1 MQRMLP
7 VILIAFGLVPSGG
20 LSTMVEIRFHGI
32 TLVDPANPVPA
43 EWLQRAGIEYVYTN
57 GTLTIETGPDGTPCL
72 PEKERAGWER
82 LQAEYGDT
90 GIKVLIM
97 SNYYAHNPEGTD
109 AHDCEGNRIEMAC
122 LQSDQFYAWLADTI
136 TAQAKAY
143 SAYSVFGGFAFDD
156 GWGVRVDCDYCDTC
170 TRLFKEHY
178 GKEPPAFEVHK
189 GTGVVDD
196 DDALLQWEQFQREG
210 LIRYPREQSQ
220 AVRSVSEDLAMY
232 TIPSDSYYY
241 GRLLNANMQRVDL
254 PRSASALIQRI
265 ERAQVKNWF
274 IFQAFPFPRVPE
286 ADEQGLQHF
295 AVGCHF
301 TANSPKLVLCTEGP
315 FLQSYNRT
323 QMMSPDEISQMA
335 KITITEGGEAIC
347 YWCSGAMAAEYP
359 EGFDGMATAYRDI
372 VQIQELAAI
381 RTPARVEVGLL
392 YSTTTETLEQ
402 PWETNLAERWVHLHS
417 FEATAFALLRGN
429 VAFRIVMEDEIA
441 DGALDGLQAL
451 VLPSVRFL
459 SASAHEAITRAAVN
473 GTAVLVA
480 GECVEIDN
488 AHPLD
493 YDVTFW
499 HRMIRSGYRLRS
511 NMDAHYQEAERGLL
525 PLLRRLV
532 DQEVTVHSPMGI
544 SKLYELPRRKLLMVA
559 NWDLKQATWAEI
571 EARSHFRATDALTG
585 GELGDVGEGK
595 TLTVPIAPADWRV
608 LVLE

>member
-43 EWLQRAGIEYVYTN
+43 EWLQRAGIDYVYTS
-57 GTLTIETGPDGTPCL
+57 GTLDLETGPDGAPRL
-72 PEKERAGWER
+72 PQKEQAGWER
-82 LQAEYGDT
+82 LQAEYGGT

-97 SNYYAHNPEGTD
+97 SNYYAHNPDGTD
-109 AHDCEGNRIEMAC
+109 AYDCEGNKIEMAC
-122 LQSDQFYAWLADTI
+122 LQNDQFYAWMADTI

-170 TRLFKEHY
+170 TRLFKERY
-178 GKEPPAFEVHK
+178 GKEPPAFEVHE

-196 DDALLQWEQFQREG
+196 DDLLLQWEQFQREG
-210 LIRYPREQSQ
+210 LLRYPREQSR

-241 GRLLNANMQRVDL
+241 GRLLNANMQQADL

-265 ERAQVKNWF
+265 ERTQVKNWF

-323 QMMSPDEISQMA
+323 QMMSPDEIAQMA
-335 KITITEGGEAIC
+335 RITITEGGEAIC
-347 YWCSGAMAAEYP
+347 YWCSGSMTAEYP
-359 EGFDGMATAYRDI
+359 EGFDGMEAAYRD
-372 VQIQELAAI
+372 VTQLQQLLAV
-381 RTPARVEVGLL
+381 RTPAPTEVGLL
-392 YSTTTETLEQ
+392 YSTTTEVFEQ
-402 PWETNLAERWVHLHS
+402 PWESNLSERWAHLHS

-429 VAFRIVMEDEIA
+429 VAFRIVMEDDLSA
-441 DGALDGLQAL
+441 SALDGLDAV
-451 VLPSVRFL
+451 VLPNVRFL
-459 SASAHEAITRAAVN
+459 SASAHETIMRAAAD
-473 GTAVLVA
+473 GTAVLAA
-480 GECVEIDN
+480 GECVDIEG

-499 HRMIRSGYRLRS
+499 HRMIMSGYRLRS

-525 PLLRRLV
+525 PLLRSLV
-532 DQEVTVHSPMGI
+532 DQEVTVSSPTGI
-544 SKLYELPRRKLLMVA
+544 SRLYDLPRGKLMMIA
-559 NWDLKQATWAEI
+559 NWDLKQATWALIAGE
-571 EARSHFRATDALTG
+571 SHYRVTDALTG
-585 GELGDVGEGK
+585 GELGDIGDGG
-595 TLTVPIAPADWRV
+595 TLTIPIAPADWRV